1 MKFFKKVFLH
11 SFHKYIVS
19 ATIVLIILIINLSL
33 NNFKELIH
41 YVNGLQIGG
50 AIVFLI
56 GGLSLVSYFGAFDTF
71 GYAFSKLRKDPE
83 KNYRDMYEFV
93 TVKAEERKENRFT
106 FIPYFVTGL
115 FFILI
120 GIFLMIFL

>member
-1 MKFFKKVFLH
+1 MKFLKKVFFH
-11 SFHKYIVS
+11 SLHKYII
-19 ATIVLIILIINLSL
+19 ATILVLVIFIVNLCL

-41 YVNGLQIGG
+41 YINGVQIGG
-50 AIVFLI
+50 AVVFLI

-71 GYAFSKLRKDPE
+71 GYAFSKLRRNPE

-93 TVKAEERKENRFT
+93 SVKEEERKDQKFS
-106 FIPYFVTGL
+106 FMPYFVIGL

-120 GIFLMIFL
+120 GMFLMIFL

>member
-1 MKFFKKVFLH
+1 MKFLKKVFFH
-11 SFHKYIVS
+11 SLHKYIINASICV
-19 ATIVLIILIINLSL
+19 IILIINLCL
-33 NNFKELIH
+33 NNFKELIN
-41 YVNGLQIGG
+41 YINGLQIGG
-50 AIVFLI
+50 AVVFLI

-71 GYAFSKLRKDPE
+71 GYAFSKLKKDPE

-120 GIFLMIFL
+120 GIFLTIFL

>member
-1 MKFFKKVFLH
+1 MKFLKKVFFH
-11 SFHKYIVS
+11 SLHKYIVNAS
-19 ATIVLIILIINLSL
+19 ICIIILIINLCL
-33 NNFKELIH
+33 NNFKELIN
-41 YVNGLQIGG
+41 YINGLQIGG
-50 AIVFLI
+50 AVVFLI

-71 GYAFSKLRKDPE
+71 GYAFSKIKKDPE
-83 KNYRDMYEFV
+83 RNYRDMYEFV
-93 TVKAEERKENRFT
+93 TVKAEERKENKFT

>member
-1 MKFFKKVFLH
+1 MKFLKKVFFH
-11 SFHKYIVS
+11 SLHKYIINASICV
-19 ATIVLIILIINLSL
+19 IILIINLCL
-33 NNFKELIH
+33 NNFKELIN
-41 YVNGLQIGG
+41 YINGLQIGG
-50 AIVFLI
+50 AVVFLI

-71 GYAFSKLRKDPE
+71 GYAFSKLKKDPE

-115 FFILI
+115 FFCI
-120 GIFLMIFL
+120 

>member
-11 SFHKYIVS
+11 SLHKYIIS
-19 ATIVLIILIINLSL
+19 ASFCVIILIVNLSL
-33 NNFKELIH
+33 NNFKELIN
-41 YVNGLQIGG
+41 YINGFQIGG
-50 AIVFLI
+50 AVIFLI

-71 GYAFSKLRKDPE
+71 GYAFSKLKKDPE

-93 TVKAEERKENRFT
+93 TVKEEERKEHKFP

-115 FFILI
+115 FFVLI
-120 GIFLMIFL
+120 GIFLTIFL

>member
-1 MKFFKKVFLH
+1 MKFLKKVFFH
-11 SFHKYIVS
+11 SLHKYIIS
-19 ATIVLIILIINLSL
+19 ASLVLVVLIVSLSL
-33 NNFKELIH
+33 NNFRELIY
-41 YVNGLQIGG
+41 YVNGFQIGG

-71 GYAFSKLRKDPE
+71 GYAFSKLKKDPE
-83 KNYRDMYEFV
+83 KQYRDMYEFV
-93 TVKAEERKENRFT
+93 TIKEEERKEHKFT
-106 FIPYFVTGL
+106 FMPYFVTGL